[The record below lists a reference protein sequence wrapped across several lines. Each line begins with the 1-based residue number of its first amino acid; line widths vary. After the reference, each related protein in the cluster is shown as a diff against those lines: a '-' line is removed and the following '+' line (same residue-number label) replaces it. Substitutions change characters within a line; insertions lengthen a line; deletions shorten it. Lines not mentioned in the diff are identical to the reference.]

1 MNKIKFLSETQKER
15 VINLL
20 EKYNKIYTAI
30 GEVDAEFFS
39 VYYLLC
45 SDLMWDCTSA
55 YVDDSLINFEELLM
69 EPLLQGEAEVIAKIA
84 YTLYNEGGDLE
95 FKDIIRHITREN
107 WELVSNAM
115 NYRKLGIKIEELN

>member
-30 GEVDAEFFS
+30 GEVDAEFLS